1 MGEVS
6 RTPKEESG
14 SKSSFARMRLLLLL
28 GFLLAACLADK
39 KHQAGDGGGLSLN
52 VEPELEPGVNLRV
65 KRVPKKTNTD
75 SKRGQK
81 NSNANS
87 RKKTKKSLGGKKSKK
102 AQKFKK
108 GKKQNKKKTLKGGQK
123 KQKQRKKKG
132 NDRKQKKKSQA
143 RERKQKKG

>member
-87 RKKTKKSLGGKKSKK
+87 RKK
-102 AQKFKK
+102 
-108 GKKQNKKKTLKGGQK
+108 N
-123 KQKQRKKKG
+123 KKG

-143 RERKQKKG
+143 RERKQNKGKQKIKKKKDK